1 MDVMKYLINENDL
14 DKSRFIKELAFRLA
28 ERVRNGEKLSNLKKE
43 DWIEIIESMG
53 FGVDVELIR
62 ADASDKLVAVTQLSS
77 DAVDQIMDLGV
88 DVVKLTTKYRKGD
101 ISKEEYTV
109 QFIELCIENAII
121 VVDRY
126 AEEFN
131 IDIFTIIDDLGK
143 LIECA
148 DVELITLYV
157 IDRMLDVESA
167 VLDNYLEEIAEAR
180 KRYYEEYTD
189 YYQKMCRSVEQ
200 YIVLMDKAFA
210 EDANKAFEGSVE
222 LAEEVGFDGQILK
235 TKQDIDDF
243 FM

>member
-1 MDVMKYLINENDL
+1 MDVMKYLTNENDL
-14 DKSRFIKELAFRLA
+14 DKSKFIKELAFRLA
-28 ERVRNGEKLSNLKKE
+28 ERVRDGEKLSNLKKE

-53 FGVDVELIR
+53 FGIDVELIR

-77 DAVDQIMDLGV
+77 DAVDKIMDLGV

-157 IDRMLDVESA
+157 IERMLDVESA
-167 VLDNYLEEIAEAR
+167 VLDNYLEEIAETR

-189 YYQKMCRSVEQ
+189 FYQKMCRSVEQ

-210 EDANKAFEGSVE
+210 EDANEAFEGSVE
-222 LAEEVGFDGQILK
+222 LAEEVRADGQVLK